1 MKSYTL
7 SVSMSLDVAQH
18 ILIEFTD
25 PNMHYIFACV
35 EEQEKL
41 SFVHLLLEN

>member
-1 MKSYTL
+1 MKPYTL
-7 SVSMSLDVAQH
+7 SLSMSLDVAQH

-25 PNMHYIFACV
+25 LKMHYIFACA

-41 SFVHLLLEN
+41 SYVHLFLEN

>member
-1 MKSYTL
+1 MKPCAL

-18 ILIEFTD
+18 ILIEVTD
-25 PNMHYIFACV
+25 PNMHYIFACA

-41 SFVHLLLEN
+41 PLVHLFLEN